1 MANEKCYTGFCG
13 EHCPQWSA
21 FIKAYDGNVA
31 RGTCGFNSD
40 IVRDGDICSVPPCG
54 PWQQMEDAP
63 KDGEWVRLLFYE
75 ADPIA
80 KGYDQADG
88 VWEEGW
94 CMGGDDNYQ
103 VDPIAFAIINRPWE
117 AESNE

>member
-1 MANEKCYTGFCG
+1 MADEKCYTGFCG
-13 EHCPQWSA
+13 PHCPHWVSKYHGMNQYCQSQ
-21 FIKAYDGNVA
+21 GNHISVYE
-31 RGTCGFNSD
+31 ND
-40 IVRDGDICSVPPCG
+40 LCSISPCG

-94 CMGGDDNYQ
+94 CIGGDDNYQ
-103 VDPIAFAIINRPWE
+103 VDPIAFAAINRPWE
-117 AESNE
+117 VKS